1 MFATKNLLTSQEAR
15 LTGAVQRSIQAV
27 KLWVDQAQNTL
38 ETVERDVLD
47 PLLDRALE
55 SWGDQR
61 QRQRQLL
68 NGEVAVS
75 VLTADERQIN
85 RGLYIAL
92 GSLGLAL
99 FGTLIFPPLRLL
111 SLPGLVYGSWHSYER
126 AYQALTQKR
135 KVGINLL
142 TALVNT
148 AYIASGYLILG
159 NLTTTSYFA
168 SLKLLSVVKGRFEQD
183 LRNALAKQPQ
193 SVWLLVE
200 GIEVKLHLAQLQ
212 LGDLVVVHVGEVIAV
227 DGLIIEGA
235 ATVDQ
240 HVLTGEAQPV
250 EKSVGDRVLAATLL
264 LTGKLV
270 IRVEQ
275 TSTETTVA
283 KISEILAQTVDFRST
298 RELNVQRVTDWL
310 VLPFL
315 GLSAVTWPWLGFS
328 SAAAV
333 IDAHPHRQLNV
344 FGALG
349 LLNYLVLATEQG
361 ILVKDGRSLELLS
374 KIDTL
379 VFDKTGTLTQEQPQL
394 VAIHLWDTPTAFE
407 QAAEPSPAAFEQA
420 AKPYT
425 EDEVL
430 AYVAAAEQYQS
441 HPIARAILAEARA
454 RGLVLPAID
463 HAGYRVG
470 YGLAVE
476 VAGHIL
482 HIGSARFMQ
491 QEAIAI
497 PPGIAQLQETGQRQG
512 HSFVLVAIDGQL
524 VSVLELQAALRP
536 EARAIIADLRQRAHI
551 QSIIIVSGDQL
562 APTRRLAQELDAD
575 EYFAEVL
582 PAGKAALIAQ
592 WQAAGRRVCFVGDGI
607 NDAVAL
613 KQANVSISLR
623 GATTAAT
630 DTAHIVLMD
639 ESLQQMIPLFDLA
652 QKFDVTTR
660 NTFLAI
666 LTPGAVGLAG
676 IFCLHFGLVQMT
688 VLDQIGLTMGM
699 GIAMRPRLWKGHA
712 QAQIVAIPANQDSAS
727 QPAT

>member
-1 MFATKNLLTSQEAR
+1 VFATKNLLTSQEAR

-135 KVGINLL
+135 KVDVNLL

-168 SLKLLSVVKGRFEQD
+168 SLKLLGVVKDRFEQN
-183 LRNALAKQPQ
+183 LRTALANQPQ

-200 GIEVKLHLAQLQ
+200 GIEVKLHLMQLQ
-212 LGDLVVVHVGEVIAV
+212 IGDLIVVHAGELIAV
-227 DGLIIEGA
+227 DGLIAEGT

-240 HVLTGEAQPV
+240 QVLTGEALPI
-250 EKSVGDRVLAATLL
+250 EKRVGDRVLAATFV

-270 IRVEQ
+270 ITVEQ
-275 TSTETTVA
+275 TSNETTVA

-298 RELNVQRVTDWL
+298 RALNVQQVTDRL

-315 GLSAVTWPWLGFS
+315 ALSAVTWPWLGFS

-333 IDAHPHRQLNV
+333 IDAHPHRQLNS

-349 LLNYLVLATEQG
+349 LLNYLVLATERG
-361 ILVKDGRSLELLS
+361 ILIKDGRSLELLS
-374 KIDTL
+374 KVDTL
-379 VFDKTGTLTQEQPQL
+379 VFDKTGTLTQEQPL
-394 VAIHLWDTPTAFE
+394 LAAIHLCGD
-407 QAAEPSPAAFEQA
+407 AAAPEQA
-420 AKPYT
+420 AKQYPAAPEQAAKQYT

-441 HPIARAILAEARA
+441 HPIARAILAEAQA

-482 HIGSARFMQ
+482 HVGSTRFMQ

-497 PPGIAQLQETGQRQG
+497 PPGIAQVQEMGQRQG

-524 VSVLELQAALRP
+524 VSALELQATLRP
-536 EARAIIADLRQRAHI
+536 EARAIIAELRQRAHI

-562 APTRRLAQELDAD
+562 APTRRLAQDLGVDD
-575 EYFAEVL
+575 YFAEVL
-582 PAGKAALIAQ
+582 PADKAALVAQ

-652 QKFDVTTR
+652 QKFDLTTR

-666 LTPGAVGLAG
+666 LTPGAIGLAG
-676 IFCLHFGLVQMT
+676 IFFLRFGLLQMT
-688 VLDQIGLTMGM
+688 LLDQVGLMLGT
-699 GIAMRPRLWKGHA
+699 GIAMRPWLLKQKNR
-712 QAQIVAIPANQDSAS
+712 
-727 QPAT
+727 